1 MSLLEKITDRQKVH
15 IEINDSI
22 AGLVKT
28 KIETG
33 EQEFKL
39 PENYFYLTELVN
51 PIQAYWERTSKIE
64 KPLELRRKLILGNK
78 IHNLAG
84 IWFRNLP
91 NFEVQEA
98 ILDGIYVGIEGVR
111 GKIDFRIGDSI
122 IEIKSKP
129 FPVENIQTIFND
141 YPQDLE
147 QLLFYAALSTKF
159 NKTNYL
165 VFIVDEHPYNLSAF
179 KVEIDDIESI
189 KTLLLTRINLLKN
202 AIDSKNPKILGR
214 CRYKETGCHYLE
226 NKICNCDQIE
236 KINIDLLQ
244 SKIKI
249 SRDINLESELNT
261 VKTNYMNRFKDVLS
275 PFQLLFPR
283 KWYKWAIN
291 GDEDKF
297 IKSPLKEAD
306 ESLLEWAIRN
316 VPEFKISTDFKTE
329 IWSPSELAI
338 NISKKFISLQI
349 SGEGSITVPYISK
362 VSGMYDIKKID
373 APHQIALGQMAV
385 ICGFTGIPKGV
396 IFVLYPS
403 LGRRIYSYVINFPDL
418 EYNKNAILEQFEK
431 IENAIENSDTSC
443 LDRCM
448 NFMKRDCGD
457 GCLCKL

>member
-1 MSLLEKITDRQKVH
+1 LSLLEEIIDRQKVH

-28 KIETG
+28 KIETD
-33 EQEFKL
+33 ELEFKL

-84 IWFRNLP
+84 VWFRNLP

-129 FPVENIQTIFND
+129 FPVEDIQTIFND

-147 QLLFYAALSTKF
+147 QLLFYTALSTKL

-179 KVEIDDIESI
+179 KVEIDDIKSI
-189 KTLLLTRINLLKN
+189 KTLLNTRINLLNK
-202 AIDSKNPKILGR
+202 AIVNKNPEMLGK
-214 CRYKETGCHYLE
+214 CRYKETGCHYLD
-226 NKICNCDQIE
+226 NKICNCEQIE
-236 KINIDLLQ
+236 KINIDLL
-244 SKIKI
+244 KNNIKI
-249 SRDINLESELNT
+249 SRDIDFESELDT

-275 PFQLLFPR
+275 PYQLLFPR

-291 GDEDKF
+291 GDEDEF
-297 IKSPLKEAD
+297 IRSPLREAD

-316 VPEFKISTDFKTE
+316 VPEFKIPTDFNTE

-338 NISKKFISLQI
+338 NIPKKFVSLHI

-373 APHQIALGQMAV
+373 TPHEIALGQMA
-385 ICGFTGIPKGV
+385 ITCAFTGIPKGV

-403 LGRRIYSYVINFPDL
+403 LGRRIYSYVINFSDL
-418 EYNKNAILEQFEK
+418 NYIKNAIIEQFDK
-431 IENAIENSDTSC
+431 IEDAIKNSDPSG

-448 NFMKRDCGD
+448 SFMKNGCGD
-457 GCLCKL
+457 GCLCK